1 MVLIILNFKIF
12 WMKLIIWILIILS
25 FVKTLMTSFVLSIS
39 FVQRFPVAF
48 FFQGYRELSIF
59 LHIVID
65 STGICLGTIPVC
77 NLLRTKSCPLLDRY
91 SLNKLVLAWSPFK
104 LDQKQATKCPIL
116 IPCVALD
123 TSGQSFCKDSQTG
136 LVT

>member
-25 FVKTLMTSFVLSIS
+25 FVNTLMTSFVLSIS
-39 FVQRFPVAF
+39 FVQRIPVAF

-65 STGICLGTIPVC
+65 STGICLTVEFFI
-77 NLLRTKSCPLLDRY
+77 T
-91 SLNKLVLAWSPFK
+91 LNKFIF
-104 LDQKQATKCPIL
+104 LDLRVWNSKNLGIAPKKIE
-116 IPCVALD
+116 
-123 TSGQSFCKDSQTG
+123 
-136 LVT
+136 

>member
-25 FVKTLMTSFVLSIS
+25 FVNTLMTSFVLSIS
-39 FVQRFPVAF
+39 FVQRIPVAF

-65 STGICLGTIPVC
+65 STGICFEWLTVEFFITLNKFILSFHG
-77 NLLRTKSCPLLDRY
+77 
-91 SLNKLVLAWSPFK
+91 SLNRF
-104 LDQKQATKCPIL
+104 
-116 IPCVALD
+116 
-123 TSGQSFCKDSQTG
+123 
-136 LVT
+136 